1 MKFVVANVERLL
13 TKMLCKSKGGLSCFG
28 KCNDDVEGLGALVS
42 AVPQSGEF
50 HKMISIGRLVYIFS
64 GRVMLGVAIRE
75 SDLINKFLQVLQP
88 MPFSLLHIRISGSCL
103 RIILSLALLIVTM
116 SKGSSA
122 AGLNNRLQRLM
133 H

>member
-50 HKMISIGRLVYIFS
+50 HKMISTLHRN
-64 GRVMLGVAIRE
+64 LGDWFTSSMAA
-75 SDLINKFLQVLQP
+75 
-88 MPFSLLHIRISGSCL
+88 SCW
-103 RIILSLALLIVTM
+103 A
-116 SKGSSA
+116 
-122 AGLNNRLQRLM
+122 
-133 H
+133 